1 VLYLLPEVLEA
12 VAHGERVFVC
22 EGEKDV
28 EAVRAAGGVATCNP
42 GGARKWR
49 KEYTESLVGATV
61 TVVADDDEPGRYHAT
76 QVLAALQARGVAA
89 RVVLPASG
97 KDAADHLSTGCG
109 LDEFVPLED
118 VVESPEDPT
127 RAEKTVHVD
136 PVDGVQLL
144 GDLAAVV
151 RRYLVLDEHDAVAL
165 GLWVVHTHAIDA
177 VDITPY
183 IAITSAEKRSG
194 KTKLLELL
202 RHLTRRPW
210 FTGRATASVL
220 VRKIDAE
227 HPTLLFDEG
236 DATFARGNEL
246 GETLRGIFN
255 SGFRRDGTTS
265 MSVPAGPNGW
275 RPQDFSTFGP
285 KAIAGIGLL
294 PETVMDRAIRIE
306 LRRKLPDEQVERLRA
321 RYIDD
326 VCRPLRDAAA
336 AWAAQNLE
344 ALTGAEPALP
354 EEIDD
359 RAQDIWEPLLA
370 IAELVGGE
378 WPQLAREAAIELSRV
393 REDDEL
399 SIGVR
404 LLRDFRR
411 VFAAN
416 DPADKLPSSTV
427 IQELAQFDDA
437 PWGNWYGRTI
447 NAQAISKILKPFG
460 IKTQEIWFDGEKHR
474 GWTAA
479 KFADAW
485 ARYLSDSAVGPV
497 GAVGAE
503 AGGDPPTGPTAPTA
517 LPGNAHAHLSDEDV
531 SWTVL
536 QLFPT
541 DEASLPPMHTQRRL
555 LREYQANGGEI
566 PRRPEEST

>member
-1 VLYLLPEVLEA
+1 
-12 VAHGERVFVC
+12 
-22 EGEKDV
+22 
-28 EAVRAAGGVATCNP
+28 
-42 GGARKWR
+42 
-49 KEYTESLVGATV
+49 
-61 TVVADDDEPGRYHAT
+61 
-76 QVLAALQARGVAA
+76 
-89 RVVLPASG
+89 VVLPASG
-97 KDAADHLSTGCG
+97 KDAADHLLAGCG

-294 PETVMDRAIRIE
+294 PDTVMDRAIRIE
-306 LRRKLPDEQVERLRA
+306 LRRKLPDEQIDRLRA

-326 VCRPLRDAAA
+326 VCRPLREAAA

-354 EEIDD
+354 EELDD

-370 IAELVGGE
+370 IADLVGEE
-378 WPQLAREAAIELSRV
+378 WPRVACEAAVELSRA

-416 DPADKLPSSTV
+416 APADKLPSSNV
-427 IQELAQFDDA
+427 ILELAQFDDA
-437 PWGNWYGRTI
+437 PWGNWVGKTI
-447 NAQAISKILKPFG
+447 TPQAISKILKPFG
-460 IKTQEIWFDGEKHR
+460 IKTQEVWFNNEKHR
-474 GWTAA
+474 GWA
-479 KFADAW
+479 KHQFADAW
-485 ARYLSDSAVGPV
+485 ARYLPDAVGPV
-497 GAVGAE
+497 GSVGPVE
-503 AGGDPPTGPTAPTA
+503 AGVGDDPPSTGPTTSTA
-517 LPGNAHAHLSDEDV
+517 LPGSAHAAMSDEEV
-531 SWTVL
+531 SWAVM
-536 QLFPT
+536 QLFSTEP
-541 DEASLPPMHTQRRL
+541 EELPAMHVQRGL
-555 LREYQANGGEI
+555 LRKYHENGGEI
-566 PRRPEEST
+566 PRRRGGDR